1 VRGPGG
7 IGRPDPAGPADVAGG
22 PDRLRGSYY
31 GSGDPAADLAELARL
46 AADGLLDLAVGISD
60 LTDLDGIEAAF
71 DRLRRGD
78 GAARTVV
85 ILDPALAG
93 AAPGR

>member
-1 VRGPGG
+1 VW
-7 IGRPDPAGPADVAGG
+7 RPA
-22 PDRLRGSYY
+22 L
-31 GSGDPAADLAELARL
+31 
-46 AADGLLDLAVGISD
+46 GLLDLAVGISD

-71 DRLRRGD
+71 DRLRRGG

-93 AAPGR
+93 AAPGAVIRPHILSWWLEEAFRGH